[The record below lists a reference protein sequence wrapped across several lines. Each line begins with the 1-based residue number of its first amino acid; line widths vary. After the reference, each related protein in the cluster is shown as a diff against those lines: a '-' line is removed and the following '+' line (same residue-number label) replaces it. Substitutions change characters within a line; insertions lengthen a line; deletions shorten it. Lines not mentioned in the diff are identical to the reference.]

1 MNSFEQQ
8 DFSSEKFS
16 AGIWKKILKLVIKRT
31 KPLIFLIIFVIGL
44 AVLDILYPL
53 LNKYAIEEFFTKQNF
68 TNIKLFIGAYCLIA
82 IGYGVVVHGFIKMA
96 GLVEVEVGYEL
107 RHEAFVKLQLL
118 PFSYYDKTPAGWIM
132 ARLTSDSRR
141 LAGIISWGIVDMLWG
156 SLTMVGILV
165 LMYFVNW
172 KLALIITF
180 LLPILVVVSIY
191 FRKKILISYR
201 GVRKTNSKITAS
213 YNEGILGSKTTKT
226 LVLEEDRNREFNEL
240 CNKMRKDSIKAIAYS
255 SLFFPMLLVISYIAV
270 AITLRAGGY
279 LIVVEGVIG
288 ISTLY
293 FFISCT
299 TQFFDPIMQ
308 IARILAEFQQAQAS
322 AERILSLIETKPDIF
337 DSQEVEEKYGTLLEP
352 KTENWEE
359 LKGKVVFEQ
368 VTFQY
373 QGGEKVLEDFNLTVP
388 EGTSVALVGETGAG
402 KSTIVNLVCRFY
414 EPTAG
419 RILIDDVDYKERSL
433 AWLHNNLGYVLQ
445 TPHLFN
451 GTIMENIRYG
461 RLDAT
466 DDEVKEAAK
475 AVSADEFIVG
485 FEKGYDTN
493 VGEGGA
499 KLSVGQRQL
508 ISFARALLANPRI
521 LILDEA
527 TSSIDTKTEE
537 LIQGI
542 INRLLKGRTS
552 FVVAHRLS
560 TIIAADMIL
569 VIKDGKIIEQGT
581 HEELLALKKEYFEL
595 YRNQFINEQIEKSKY
610 V

>member
-1 MNSFEQQ
+1 M
-8 DFSSEKFS
+8 
-16 AGIWKKILKLVIKRT
+16 
-31 KPLIFLIIFVIGL
+31 
-44 AVLDILYPL
+44 
-53 LNKYAIEEFFTKQNF
+53 
-68 TNIKLFIGAYCLIA
+68 
-82 IGYGVVVHGFIKMA
+82 
-96 GLVEVEVGYEL
+96 
-107 RHEAFVKLQLL
+107 
-118 PFSYYDKTPAGWIM
+118 
-132 ARLTSDSRR
+132 
-141 LAGIISWGIVDMLWG
+141 
-156 SLTMVGILV
+156 
-165 LMYFVNW
+165 
-172 KLALIITF
+172 
-180 LLPILVVVSIY
+180 
-191 FRKKILISYR
+191 
-201 GVRKTNSKITAS
+201 
-213 YNEGILGSKTTKT
+213 
-226 LVLEEDRNREFNEL
+226 
-240 CNKMRKDSIKAIAYS
+240 
-255 SLFFPMLLVISYIAV
+255 
-270 AITLRAGGY
+270 
-279 LIVVEGVIG
+279 
-288 ISTLY
+288 
-293 FFISCT
+293 
-299 TQFFDPIMQ
+299 
-308 IARILAEFQQAQAS
+308 
-322 AERILSLIETKPDIF
+322 
-337 DSQEVEEKYGTLLEP
+337 
-352 KTENWEE
+352 
-359 LKGKVVFEQ
+359 
-368 VTFQY
+368 
-373 QGGEKVLEDFNLTVP
+373 
-388 EGTSVALVGETGAG
+388 VGETGAG

-433 AWLHNNLGYVLQ
+433 AWLHHNLGYVLQ

-610 V
+610 A